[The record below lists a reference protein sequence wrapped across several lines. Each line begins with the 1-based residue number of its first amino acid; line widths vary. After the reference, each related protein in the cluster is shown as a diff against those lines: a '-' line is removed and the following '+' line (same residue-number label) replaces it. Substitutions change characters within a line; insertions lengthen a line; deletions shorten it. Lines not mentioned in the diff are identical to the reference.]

1 MHSDVIKKGLARAP
15 HRSLLK
21 ALGVT
26 DEEMKRPFI
35 GVAQAANEIIPGH
48 LHLKEIAQAVKDGIR
63 MAGGVPFEFST
74 IGVCD
79 GLAMNHEGMKYS
91 LPSRELIADSV
102 EIMVKAHAFDA
113 VVLVPNCDKIIPGM
127 IMGAL
132 RVNLPTILI
141 SGGPM
146 LAGVCQGKNIALSN
160 VFEAV
165 GKVKAGS
172 LSAQELKEIED
183 YACPGVG
190 SCAGL
195 YTANSMNI
203 WAEAAGIALPGNGTI
218 PAIDARRMRLAKYSG
233 MRIMELFKKDIKL
246 LDIMTK
252 NSIENAIAVEMAL
265 GGSSNTMLHSLAI
278 AFEAGIPLH
287 LDDFN
292 KISEKV
298 PQLCSLSPA
307 GEYYI
312 QDLDRA
318 GGISA
323 LLKELSKKEI
333 INLKEISVNGKTVGE
348 NIRNTQILNN
358 DVIRDLENPYNPE
371 GGIVFLKGNLAPRG
385 AVVKKSAVHPDML
398 LHEGPARVFNSEE
411 ESVKAILSGKIKE
424 GDVVVIRYEGPK
436 GGPGMR
442 EMLTPT
448 SAIMGMGLDREVALI
463 TDGRFSGATR
473 GASIGHIAPEAA
485 VGGPIAIVEDGD
497 IIKIDIP
504 QKKLDI
510 KIEEKEM
517 KRRLNKLKVLTSKI
531 KSGYLKYYANLV
543 GSADRGAVR
552 SAYTLNF
559 KE

>member
-1 MHSDVIKKGLARAP
+1 MRSDVIKKGVARAP

-21 ALGVT
+21 ALGIT

-48 LHLKEIAQAVKDGIR
+48 LHLKNIARAVKDGIR

-91 LPSRELIADSV
+91 LPSRELIADSIEV
-102 EIMVKAHAFDA
+102 MAKAHAFDA
-113 VVLVPNCDKIIPGM
+113 LVLVPNCDKIVPGM

-132 RVNLPTILI
+132 RVNIPTILI

-146 LAGVCQGKNIALSN
+146 LAGFYQGKNIALSN

-165 GKVKAGS
+165 GKFQTGS
-172 LSAQELKEIED
+172 ISEQELKEVEN
-183 YACPGVG
+183 YSCPGIG

-203 WAEAAGIALPGNGTI
+203 WAEAVGIALPGNGTI
-218 PAIDARRMRLAKYSG
+218 PAVDARRIRLAKHTG
-233 MRIMELFKKDIKL
+233 MRIMELLEKDVKFLNIITKKA
-246 LDIMTK
+246 
-252 NSIENAIAVEMAL
+252 IENAIAVEMAL

-278 AFEAGIPLH
+278 AIEVGIPFNI
-287 LDDFN
+287 DDFN
-292 KISEKV
+292 RIREKV

-307 GEYYI
+307 GEYHI

-323 LLKELSKKEI
+323 LLKELSKKKI
-333 INLKEISVNGKTVGE
+333 INLGEITVTGQ
-348 NIRNTQILNN
+348 NIGQNIKSAHILDNK
-358 DVIRDLENPYNPE
+358 VIRTIENSYNTK
-371 GGIVFLKGNLAPRG
+371 GGIIFLKGNLAPQG
-385 AVVKKSAVHPDML
+385 AVVKSSAIHSDML
-398 LHEGPARVFNSEE
+398 RHEGSARVFESEE
-411 ESVKAILSGKIKE
+411 ESTKAILDGKIKK
-424 GDVVVIRYEGPK
+424 GDVIVIRYEGPK

-448 SAIMGMGLDREVALI
+448 SAIAGMGLDKDVALI

-485 VGGPIAIVEDGD
+485 AGGPIAIVREGD

-504 QKKLDI
+504 QKRLDL
-510 KIEEKEM
+510 KIEEEEIKQ
-517 KRRLNKLKVLTSKI
+517 RLDKLKLPSSKI
-531 KSGYLKYYANLV
+531 KSGYLKYYANFV
-543 GSADRGAVR
+543 GPADKGAVR
-552 SAYTLNF
+552 NI
-559 KE
+559 

>member
-1 MHSDVIKKGLARAP
+1 MRSDVIKKGLARAP

-21 ALGVT
+21 ALGIT

-48 LHLKEIAQAVKDGIR
+48 LHLKEIARAAKDGIR

-91 LPSRELIADSV
+91 LPSRELIADSIEV
-102 EIMVKAHAFDA
+102 MVRAHAFDA
-113 VVLVPNCDKIIPGM
+113 LVLVPNCDKIVPGM

-132 RVNLPTILI
+132 RVNIPTILV

-146 LAGVCQGKNIALSN
+146 LAGFYQGKNIALSN

-165 GKVKAGS
+165 GKFQTDS
-172 LSAQELKEIED
+172 ISEQELKEVED
-183 YACPGVG
+183 CACPGIG

-203 WAEAAGIALPGNGTI
+203 WAEAVGIALPGNGTI
-218 PAIDARRMRLAKYSG
+218 PAVDARRIRLAKHTG
-233 MRIMELFKKDIKL
+233 MKIMELLEKDVKF
-246 LDIMTK
+246 LDIITK
-252 NSIENAIAVEMAL
+252 KSIENAITVEMAL

-278 AFEAGIPLH
+278 ASEAGIPFDI
-287 LDDFN
+287 DDFN
-292 KISEKV
+292 RIREQV

-307 GEYYI
+307 GEYHI

-323 LLKELSKKEI
+323 LLKELSKKKI
-333 INLKEISVNGKTVGE
+333 INLGEITVTGQ
-348 NIRNTQILNN
+348 NIGQNIKNAHILDNK
-358 DVIRDLENPYNPE
+358 VIRTTENSYNTK
-371 GGIVFLKGNLAPRG
+371 GGIIFLKGNLAPQG
-385 AVVKKSAVHPDML
+385 AVVKSSAIHSDML
-398 LHEGPARVFNSEE
+398 RHEGPARVFESEE
-411 ESVKAILSGKIKE
+411 ESTKAILEGKIKK
-424 GDVVVIRYEGPK
+424 GDVIVIRYEGPK

-448 SAIMGMGLDREVALI
+448 SAIAGMGLDKDVALI

-473 GASIGHIAPEAA
+473 GASIGHVAPEAA
-485 VGGPIAIVEDGD
+485 MGGPIAIVEEGD

-504 QKKLDI
+504 QKRLDI
-510 KIEEKEM
+510 KIEDEEIKQ
-517 KRRLNKLKVLTSKI
+517 RLNKLELPSFEI

-543 GSADRGAVR
+543 GSADKGAVR
-552 SAYTLNF
+552 NF
-559 KE
+559 